1 MPWRS
6 SNAKQ
11 RAARVCSPF
20 AYFDRSSFEFK
31 LRSLWPARRWGEFL
45 LAVWNPDVLHLHGVI
60 EEPPAFA
67 LFQVEPVDGAALVG
81 EHLLQ
86 IANRESFHR
95 SGADFIRKT
104 PDSVDV
110 VVFGECLHQFRV
122 AAGDHVY
129 DAIRQIASF
138 ENLIQIAGNQRIFFR
153 RK

>member
-1 MPWRS
+1 MFTSLDLTPRVNPITAIS
-6 SNAKQ
+6 METIRKRQKFLDGPQMRNNVPQ
-11 RAARVCSPF
+11 EFAARLRIPADPVSNSNCVVCG
-20 AYFDRSSFEFK
+20 
-31 LRSLWPARRWGEFL
+31 LPAGWGEFL

-104 PDSVDV
+104 PDSVD
-110 VVFGECLHQFRV
+110 
-122 AAGDHVY
+122 
-129 DAIRQIASF
+129 
-138 ENLIQIAGNQRIFFR
+138 
-153 RK
+153 